1 MKLSL
6 KAARVNANLTQKEV
20 AERIGVSVVTYIKME
35 NDVNSISIGD
45 AKRLA
50 KILGASYNA
59 IFFDEDV

>member
-1 MKLSL
+1 M
-6 KAARVNANLTQKEV
+6 TQKEV